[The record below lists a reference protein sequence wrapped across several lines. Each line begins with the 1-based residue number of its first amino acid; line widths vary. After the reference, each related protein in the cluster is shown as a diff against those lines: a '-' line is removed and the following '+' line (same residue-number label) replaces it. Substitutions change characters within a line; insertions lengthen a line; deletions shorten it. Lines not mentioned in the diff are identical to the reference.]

1 MSRSDLI
8 DFLLLAAIWGASF
21 LFMRVAAP
29 EFGPFALIG
38 LRSGLAALCLWP
50 LLLARGRE
58 TGWGP
63 VREYLPE
70 LTVVGVV
77 NALVP
82 FTLFAYAALSLT
94 AGFTALLNAATPL
107 WTALVGVLW
116 LKSGLSRAQWLGLSL
131 GVLGMVILTWGKVD
145 FKPGG
150 SGLAVVAGLVATLAY
165 GISTHYTKR
174 KLAAV
179 SPLGVAA
186 GSQTTG
192 ALMLLPLA
200 VIYWPAAMP
209 SAKAWIAAILLAV
222 LATALALILYFRLI
236 SRVGGQKA
244 STVTFL
250 IPVFAIGWGAIV
262 LDEGVTLPMLAG
274 GAVVLLGT
282 ALTLGLL
289 RPSRS
294 GTKSLAKSG

>member
-1 MSRSDLI
+1 MSRSDVI
-8 DFLLLAAIWGASF
+8 DFVLLSAIWGASF
-21 LFMRVAAP
+21 LFMRVAVP

-63 VREYLPE
+63 VRAHLPE
-70 LTVVGVV
+70 LTVVGIV
-77 NALVP
+77 NALIP

-94 AGFTALLNAATPL
+94 AGFTALINASTPL

-116 LKSGLSRAQWLGLSL
+116 LRAGLSRMQWFGLAL

-150 SGLAVVAGLVATLAY
+150 SGLAVIAGLVATLAY

-174 KLAAV
+174 KLSAV

-192 ALMLLPLA
+192 ALMLLPLLM
-200 VIYWPAAMP
+200 IYWPATPP
-209 SAKAWIAAILLAV
+209 SPKAWIAAILLAV
-222 LATALALILYFRLI
+222 LATAFALILYFRLI
-236 SRVGGQKA
+236 ARLGGQKA

-250 IPVFAIGWGAIV
+250 IPVFAIGWGALF
-262 LDEGVTLPMLAG
+262 LDEGVTGPMLVG
-274 GAVVLLGT
+274 GAIVLAGT
-282 ALTLGLL
+282 ALTLGLW
-289 RPSRS
+289 RRN
-294 GTKSLAKSG
+294 G

>member
-1 MSRSDLI
+1 LSRSDVI
-8 DFLLLAAIWGASF
+8 DFVLLSAIWGASF
-21 LFMRVAAP
+21 LFMRVAVP

-63 VREYLPE
+63 VRDHLRE

-77 NALVP
+77 NALIP

-94 AGFTALLNAATPL
+94 AGFTALINASTPL

-116 LKSGLSRAQWLGLSL
+116 LRAGLSRAQWFGLSL

-174 KLAAV
+174 NLSQV
-179 SPLGVAA
+179 SALGVAA

-192 ALMLLPLA
+192 ALMLLPLL
-200 VIYWPAAMP
+200 VIYWPATPP
-209 SAKAWIAAILLAV
+209 SSKAWIAAILLAV
-222 LATALALILYFRLI
+222 LATAFALILYFRLI
-236 SRVGGQKA
+236 ARLGGQKA

-250 IPVFAIGWGAIV
+250 IPVFAIGWGALL
-262 LDEGVTLPMLAG
+262 LDEGVTLPMLVG
-274 GAVVLLGT
+274 GAIVLAGT
-282 ALTLGLL
+282 ALTLGLW
-289 RPSRS
+289 RRN
-294 GTKSLAKSG
+294 A